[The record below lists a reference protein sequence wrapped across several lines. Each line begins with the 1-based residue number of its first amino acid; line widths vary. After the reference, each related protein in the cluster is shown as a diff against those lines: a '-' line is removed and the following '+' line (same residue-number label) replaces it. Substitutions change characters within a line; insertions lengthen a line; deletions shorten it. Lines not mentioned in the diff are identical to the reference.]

1 MATSRNTNKDSDKKT
16 PARKTTRNTSSSRST
31 TKRAASRTAKSSKED
46 SDKKTTTRKT
56 TSSSRATPQR
66 PTKRP
71 SGSNDQSRQDT
82 RKVVNSPATARK
94 TSPQN
99 EPSRSNDYKPII
111 QGNPKAAPQSNI
123 RPVNINRPPVNV
135 VPKQAPTPP
144 KLEAKK
150 ETNFAPPDE
159 KISIKLDQSV
169 AILIDGNNI
178 EMSLHS
184 VSKKTSAMINFDKLV
199 PTLLGNRALSR
210 LIYFRE
216 GKSISPK
223 LAERL
228 QKLFHGSVVP
238 CHKSADIPLSIK
250 AVQVA
255 SKVDTIIILSGDA
268 DYVELVRHLK
278 HDGIRVEI
286 AAFPETTADILRQES
301 DYFFPI
307 TVDYSFVLK

>member
-1 MATSRNTNKDSDKKT
+1 MAKSRNTTK
-16 PARKTTRNTSSSRST
+16 KTTRKRPTQRKTS
-31 TKRAASRTAKSSKED
+31 RAANRKNETSKGTKSSNTR
-46 SDKKTTTRKT
+46 KTTTRTSASGTKRKT
-56 TSSSRATPQR
+56 TTRSKPSPKISPPKSAP
-66 PTKRP
+66 PAKPHKR
-71 SGSNDQSRQDT
+71 QS
-82 RKVVNSPATARK
+82 A
-94 TSPQN
+94 
-99 EPSRSNDYKPII
+99 KPI
-111 QGNPKAAPQSNI
+111 QRQPTTPSE
-123 RPVNINRPPVNV
+123 RPELKPDPSPPHQTEEFVN
-135 VPKQAPTPP
+135 
-144 KLEAKK
+144 
-150 ETNFAPPDE
+150 
-159 KISIKLDQSV
+159 IKLDQSV

-178 EMSLHS
+178 EMSLHA
-184 VSKKTSAMINFDKLV
+184 VSKKTSSMINFDKLIPV
-199 PTLLGNRALSR
+199 LLNNRALSR

-216 GKSISPK
+216 GKSISQK

-228 QKLFHGSVVP
+228 QKMFHGSVVP